1 MDIVNQNKIL
11 ADRMAEYNLIP
22 GARVGDWIR
31 EPDGRMSRATHDW
44 NQDGEMSETI
54 QHGGGE
60 FGQFYLGS
68 GYISYSGGLDTG
80 IKKNQ
85 LRQTEEMK
93 PGKVW
98 FFKDDYH
105 TAHNGI
111 EFMVDFRVYE
121 VVL

>member
-1 MDIVNQNKIL
+1 MEILKQDKIL

-31 EPDGRMSRATHDW
+31 EPDGRRSRATHDW

-85 LRQTEEMK
+85 LRDTGETKQ
-93 PGKVW
+93 GKIW
-98 FFKDDYH
+98 FFIDDWY

-111 EFMVDFRVYE
+111 EYMVDFRVYE
-121 VVL
+121 VKI